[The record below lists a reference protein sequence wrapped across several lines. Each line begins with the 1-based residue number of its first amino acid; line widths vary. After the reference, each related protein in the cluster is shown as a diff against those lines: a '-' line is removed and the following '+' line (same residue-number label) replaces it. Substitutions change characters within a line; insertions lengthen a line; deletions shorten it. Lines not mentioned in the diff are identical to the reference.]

1 MICFDSV
8 NKVYPGYAGATALAG
23 SSLRRTIRTGGRS
36 TDARTA
42 TADSSQLAL
51 QNVSF
56 SLQTGSFNFI
66 TGHSGA
72 GKSTLLRLLAGLD
85 RPSSGEIY
93 LGDQALHALSDA
105 RLTRV
110 RENMGIVFQD
120 NQLLYDRSVFDNI
133 ALPLI
138 ISRHRKREIL
148 ARVSAALQRVGL
160 ADRADAM
167 PEVLSGGEQQ
177 RVGIARAVVNR
188 PRILLADEPT
198 GNLDPGMSHDIL
210 RLFRHF
216 NAAGVTVVIATHD
229 LTLLETRHHNRL
241 VLVDGQL
248 QGAPPSNQA
257 VGSPHPAGASTIP
270 RRKKHAAS
278 AAAE

>member
-1 MICFDSV
+1 MICFDNVS
-8 NKVYPGYAGATALAG
+8 KIYSASPGAVSGAIVSAKKP
-23 SSLRRTIRTGGRS
+23 LRRGKV
-36 TDARTA
+36 A
-42 TADSSQLAL
+42 SSGKPAL
-51 QNVSF
+51 SNISF
-56 SLQTGSFNFI
+56 SLQQGSFNFI

-72 GKSTLLRLLAGLD
+72 GKSTLLRLLAGLE

-93 LGDQALHALSDA
+93 FENNALHLLKDS
-105 RLTRV
+105 RLTGI

-120 NQLLYDRSVFDNI
+120 NQLLYDRSVFDNV

-138 ISRHRKREIL
+138 ISRRRKREIID
-148 ARVSAALQRVGL
+148 RVTAALKRVGL

-188 PRILLADEPT
+188 PRVLLADEPT

-216 NAAGVTVVIATHD
+216 NAAGVTVIIATHD

-241 VLVDGQL
+241 VLKNGQL
-248 QGAPPSNQA
+248 HSGGPVPDQTNGQRPANAAASTTTQWVAEPVNGAPDY
-257 VGSPHPAGASTIP
+257 VD
-270 RRKKHAAS
+270 
-278 AAAE
+278 